1 MPDPDTTAGGDETGQ
16 GVETAGAEA
25 IRSVESY
32 EADDGVVF
40 YDSDNPLAWLQ
51 SDDVVDLDDAA

>member
-1 MPDPDTTAGGDETGQ
+1 MPEPDTTAGGDESGQ
-16 GVETAGAEA
+16 EVEPAGADP

-32 EADDGVVF
+32 AADDGVVF

-51 SDDVVDLDDAA
+51 SDDVVDLEDVA

>member
-1 MPDPDTTAGGDETGQ
+1 MPEPDTTADGARQ
-16 GVETAGAEA
+16 RAETAGTET
-25 IRSVESY
+25 IRSIESY
-32 EADDGVVF
+32 EADDGIVF